1 MNTLKMNLI
10 SAMRIMTVLVM
21 IGNAV
26 AWTRNTG
33 GKAAFVTSELTTNTL
48 KHYYYY
54 YSIGTDH
61 MVRLNAIQLRDP
73 ATFEEIM
80 DIVRFD
86 VDGSAM
92 ETLAAEGITNLGDF
106 S

>member
-48 KHYYYY
+48 KHYYYN

-61 MVRLNAIQLRDP
+61 MVRLNAIQLRDL
-73 ATFEEIM
+73 
-80 DIVRFD
+80 RK
-86 VDGSAM
+86 
-92 ETLAAEGITNLGDF
+92 
-106 S
+106 